1 MKVDDLIGHNAFHA
15 FVRWGLGI
23 HGTIH
28 IAETAANVYEGAWIS
43 AGLSLLAGF
52 LMIAGACID
61 LSHHGEHDES
71 G

>member
-1 MKVDDLIGHNAFHA
+1 MSILKHNAFHA

-23 HGTIH
+23 HGIIH
-28 IAETAANVYEGAWIS
+28 IAEMCANVYEGAWIS

-61 LSHHGEHDES
+61 MSHHGGHNES
-71 G
+71 R